1 MESRDDK
8 SPPMDWV
15 SSVPFFMIHVA
26 ALGVFLVDFKWW
38 YPVVALAL
46 YGVRMFGVTAVYHRY
61 FSHRTYKTSRAFQFV
76 LAWIACSSAQKG
88 PLWWAAHHRDHHK
101 YSDMPEDIHSPRQSG
116 FWWSHVGWIL
126 SSKNDATK
134 FDRIRDFAKYPELR
148 WLNKYHLVPPT
159 VLGLVLF
166 SIGGAPLLIWGLFL
180 STVVLWHATFT
191 INSLSHV
198 WGWRRYQTTDDSVNN
213 PLLALITLGEGW
225 HNNHHHYMS
234 SANQGFFWWEIDVS
248 YYIIK
253 MFSWVGLVW
262 DVRKPPRHILEGH
275 KAPATV
281 PASSI
286 VGA

>member
-1 MESRDDK
+1 MDSRADDNRI
-8 SPPMDWV
+8 DLV
-15 SSVPFFMIHVA
+15 SSIPFFLIHLA

-38 YPVVALAL
+38 YAVVALAL
-46 YGVRMFGVTAVYHRY
+46 YAIRMFGITAVYHRY
-61 FSHRTYKTSRAFQFV
+61 FSHRTYKTSRVFQFI
-76 LAWIACSSAQKG
+76 LAWIGASAAQKG

-101 YSDMPEDIHSPRQSG
+101 YSDMPQDIHSPRQRG
-116 FWWSHVGWIL
+116 FWYSHVGWIL
-126 SSKNDATK
+126 TNKNDATK
-134 FDRIRDFAKYPELR
+134 IERIRDFAKYPELR
-148 WLNKYHLVPPT
+148 WLNKWHLVPPT
-159 VLGLVLF
+159 VLGVALYV
-166 SIGGAPLLIWGLFL
+166 IGGAPLLIWGLFL

-198 WGWRRYQTTDDSVNN
+198 WGTRRYETTDDSVNN

-234 SANQGFFWWEIDVS
+234 SANQGFFWWEIDIS

-253 MFSWVGLVW
+253 MFSWIGLVW
-262 DVRKPPRHILEGH
+262 DVRKPPKHILEGH

-281 PASSI
+281 PSSSV